1 MEIALTL
8 LLIPAL
14 AYLVWRPSP
23 RARSARTD
31 SIDELSGPGTYKV
44 DVVGESNNQ
53 DALASITGGKT
64 KEGVNMFVKATLVV
78 EDSNPYDPMA
88 VRIDI
93 AGHTVGYLS
102 REDAWQYRQRL
113 EKAGHPKLTALCD
126 AVIRG
131 GWDRG
136 RGHTGLFG
144 VKLDLPSN

>member
-1 MEIALTL
+1 MEIAHTL
-8 LLIPAL
+8 LLFIPAL
-14 AYLVWRPSP
+14 TYLAWRP
-23 RARSARTD
+23 SARTD
-31 SIDELSGPGTYKV
+31 AIGELSGPGTYKV
-44 DVVGESNNQ
+44 DIVGESNCQ
-53 DALASITGGKT
+53 DALAKITGGKT
-64 KEGVNMFVKATLVV
+64 PDGVNMFVTATLVV

-113 EKAGHPKLTALCD
+113 EKSGHPKLTALCD

-136 RGHTGLFG
+136 RGDTGHFG
-144 VKLDLPSN
+144 VKLDLPSD